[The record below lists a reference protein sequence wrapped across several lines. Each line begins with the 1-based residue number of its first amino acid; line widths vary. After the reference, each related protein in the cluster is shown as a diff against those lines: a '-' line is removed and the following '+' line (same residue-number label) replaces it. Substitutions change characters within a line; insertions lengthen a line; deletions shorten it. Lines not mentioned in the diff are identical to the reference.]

1 MVLLRVLIPLPRNQG
16 EVSEEIF
23 HFQLVNQKKKKKQ
36 KKDYKKVQYLR
47 EIHKYIHSNY

>member
-23 HFQLVNQKKKKKQ
+23 HFQLVNQKKKKK
-36 KKDYKKVQYLR
+36 DYKKVQYLR
-47 EIHKYIHSNY
+47 GIHKYIHSNY

>member
-23 HFQLVNQKKKKKQ
+23 HFQLVNQKKKKKRLQ
-36 KKDYKKVQYLR
+36 KSAILEGDTQVYP
-47 EIHKYIHSNY
+47 